1 MSAPDYYGHLR
12 DITETYLCTGH
23 IADALRVLYT
33 YRDLAEYELREAV
46 RVSDRE
52 RFRREKEWVAQRIR
66 DVKKVL

>member
-33 YRDLAEYELREAV
+33 YRDLVEYELREAV
-46 RVSDRE
+46 RVSERE
-52 RFRREKEWVAQRIR
+52 RFRREKEWVAQRIQ
-66 DVKKVL
+66 DVKKVF

>member
-1 MSAPDYYGHLR
+1 MNAPDYYGHLR

-33 YRDLAEYELREAV
+33 YRDLADYELRVAV
-46 RVSDRE
+46 GALSRE
-52 RFRREKEWVAQRIR
+52 RIRSEKEWVTQRIR